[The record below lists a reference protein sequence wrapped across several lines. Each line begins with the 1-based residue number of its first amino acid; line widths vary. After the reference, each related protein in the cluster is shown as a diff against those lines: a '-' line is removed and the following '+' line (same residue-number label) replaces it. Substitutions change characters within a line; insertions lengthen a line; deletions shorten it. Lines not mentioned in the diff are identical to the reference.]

1 MQRWHLRTAG
11 EVPRQLGQVLRKE
24 QGVKENPE
32 QLKGGLWPQRRW
44 IQGLTRSPRSWGALS
59 HVS

>member
-1 MQRWHLRTAG
+1 MQPWHLRKAD
-11 EVPRQLGQVLRKE
+11 VPRQLGQVLRKE

-32 QLKGGLWPQRRW
+32 QLKGGLWPQRSW
-44 IQGLTRSPRSWGALS
+44 IQGLTGSPQSWGALS